1 VSILSQD
8 SSSALL
14 PIKRK
19 GVRAGVFTQLFHR
32 VQERVRTPE
41 SRNRIANMI
50 SYFRSDSQDIVPEQ
64 LSNLRE
70 DGIVKMPSFMSLQGA
85 SRLTDLLSQFK
96 CRDPWK
102 PESGTFLVDDAPR
115 GTHVADIPEAAAL
128 PSAQEIAFNED
139 LLALAAAYFGSTPY
153 VDSIQAWWSLS
164 GNEMPEEAE
173 NFHRDNDGIKFLKF
187 FIYLTDVDEMS
198 GPHKFVKASHCEPLL
213 LDRRRL
219 SDEEVAAA
227 FGADRILTMTGRA
240 GDAFIEDTFG
250 VHKGQLPISG
260 RRLLLQVRYSLTP
273 TIFRSPVIVDC
284 DQPCSPKQAISLIHK
299 S

>member
-1 VSILSQD
+1 MSIFLQST
-8 SSSALL
+8 SSTLL

-19 GVRAGVFTQLFHR
+19 GVRAGLFTQLFHR

-41 SRNRIANMI
+41 SRNRIAKVI
-50 SYFRSDSQDIVPEQ
+50 SYFRSDSPNVVPGQ
-64 LSNLRE
+64 LSNLFE
-70 DGIVKMPSFMSLQGA
+70 DGIVKMPSFLSPQDA
-85 SRLTDLLSQFK
+85 ARLTELLSQFK

-102 PESGTFLVDDAPR
+102 PARGLFLVDDAPR

-128 PSAQEIAFNED
+128 PLAQDIAFNDD

-164 GNEMPEEAE
+164 GNELPEEAE
-173 NFHRDNDGIKFLKF
+173 NFHRDNDSIKFLKF
-187 FIYLTDVDEMS
+187 FIYLTDVNEKS
-198 GPHKFVKASHCEPLL
+198 GPHKFVKASQCEPVL

-219 SDEEVAAA
+219 SDEEVTAA

-273 TIFRSPVIVDC
+273 TIFRSPLIVDC
-284 DQPCSPKQAISLIHK
+284 AQPCSKKQAISLIHG

>member
-1 VSILSQD
+1 MSIFLPNT
-8 SSSALL
+8 SSALL

-32 VQERVRTPE
+32 VQERVRTPK
-41 SRNRIANMI
+41 SRDRIANVI
-50 SYFRSDSQDIVPEQ
+50 SYFRSDSHDVVPEQ

-70 DGIVKMPSFMSLQGA
+70 DGIVKMPSFMSPQDA
-85 SRLTDLLSQFK
+85 CRLTDLLSQFK

-102 PESGTFLVDDAPR
+102 PESGTFFVNDAPK

-128 PSAQEIAFNED
+128 PFAQDIAFHDD
-139 LLALAAAYFGSTPY
+139 LLALAAAYFGSTPF

-187 FIYLTDVDEMS
+187 FIYLTDVGEKS
-198 GPHKFVKASHCEPLL
+198 GPHKFVKASHCEPVL

-219 SDEEVAAA
+219 SDEEVTAA
-227 FGADRILTMTGRA
+227 FGAERILTMTGRA

-284 DQPCSPKQAISLIHK
+284 VQPCSKKQAISLIHQ

>member
-1 VSILSQD
+1 MSIFLQNTSC
-8 SSSALL
+8 ALL

-41 SRNRIANMI
+41 SRNRIANVI
-50 SYFRSDSQDIVPEQ
+50 SYFRSDSQNVVPEQ
-64 LSNLRE
+64 LLDLRE
-70 DGIVKMPSFMSLQGA
+70 DGIVKMPSFLSPQDA

-102 PESGTFLVDDAPR
+102 PESGIFLVDNAPR

-128 PSAQEIAFNED
+128 PLAQDIAFNDD
-139 LLALAAAYFGSTPY
+139 LLALAGAYFGSTPY

-164 GNEMPEEAE
+164 GNELPEEAE

-187 FIYLTDVDEMS
+187 FIYLTDVDEKS
-198 GPHKFVKASHCEPLL
+198 GPHKFVKASQCEPVL
-213 LDRRRL
+213 LDRRRFR
-219 SDEEVAAA
+219 DEEVTAA
-227 FGADRILTMTGRA
+227 FGADRILTMTGCA

-250 VHKGQLPISG
+250 VHKGQLPVSG

-273 TIFRSPVIVDC
+273 TIFRSPVIVDGA
-284 DQPCSPKQAISLIHK
+284 QPCSKKQAISLIHT

>member
-1 VSILSQD
+1 VSILSQ
-8 SSSALL
+8 STSSALL

-19 GVRAGVFTQLFHR
+19 GVRAGIFTQLFHR

-41 SRNRIANMI
+41 RRNRIANVI
-50 SYFRSDSQDIVPEQ
+50 SYFRSDSPDVVPEK
-64 LSNLRE
+64 LSDLRE
-70 DGIVKMPSFMSLQGA
+70 DGILKMPGFISPQAA
-85 SRLTDLLSQFK
+85 SHLADLLSQYK

-102 PESGTFLVDDAPR
+102 PESGSFFVDDAPK

-128 PSAQEIAFNED
+128 SFVQDIAFNEE
-139 LLALAAAYFGSTPY
+139 LLALTAAYFGSTPY

-164 GNEMPEEAE
+164 GNELPEEAE
-173 NFHRDNDGIKFLKF
+173 NFHRDNDGIKFLKL
-187 FIYLTDVDEMS
+187 FIYLTDVNEKS
-198 GPHKFVKASHCEPLL
+198 GPHKFVKSSHCEPVL

-219 SDEEVAAA
+219 SDEEVTAA

-284 DQPCSPKQAISLIHK
+284 AQPCSPKQAISLIHK